1 MFIPL
6 VYNYVGVCVH
16 TQGVPVGFDCKDK
29 PLLSYHVFTETK
41 WLGAVKTVVLF
52 SIFLR
57 LSFSHS
63 DVLKSVLSYLISIC
77 VVRKF

>member
-1 MFIPL
+1 MFIRL

-41 WLGAVKTVVLF
+41 WLDAMKIVVLF

-57 LSFSHS
+57 LSFPHS
-63 DVLKSVLSYLISIC
+63 DVMKSVLSVAVEQPLLM
-77 VVRKF
+77 R